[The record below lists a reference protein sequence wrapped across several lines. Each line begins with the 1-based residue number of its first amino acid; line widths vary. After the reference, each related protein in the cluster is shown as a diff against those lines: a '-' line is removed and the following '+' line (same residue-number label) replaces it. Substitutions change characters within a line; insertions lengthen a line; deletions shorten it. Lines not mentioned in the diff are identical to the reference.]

1 MDWIRQKRARFDLII
16 LLYTF
21 KLSNILYEQRI
32 KLIIE
37 LYVSQHNK
45 TQEEENEILTIR
57 GNLGCNTYN

>member
-1 MDWIRQKRARFDLII
+1 MDWILQKRARFDLII
-16 LLYTF
+16 LPYTF
-21 KLSNILYEQRI
+21 KLSNILYEQRT

-57 GNLGCNTYN
+57 GNLGCSTYN

>member
-1 MDWIRQKRARFDLII
+1 MDWILQKRARFDLII

-21 KLSNILYEQRI
+21 KLSNILYEQRT

-37 LYVSQHNK
+37 LDVSQHNK

-57 GNLGCNTYN
+57 GNLGCKTYN